1 MATVIGIL
9 GLGNIGG
16 GMCECLLTAGF
27 EVVGYDPAP
36 AAVEA
41 ARRRGATIAESPADL
56 AARVPTVISSL
67 ANPAIVTE
75 AWTGDRGLLAGAQ
88 SGSTLIETS
97 TIDPHTMERIAE
109 AAQAKGASVLDVT
122 LSGEPPQAAKGELV
136 FMIGGDEAL
145 LEANRALLETLSR
158 KIHHTGPIGTA
169 KTVKLVNNLMSL
181 SNIAAASEAFVLGVK
196 CGMDPQRLYDILS
209 TSGGRSAHFNYDFPK
224 VLAGDYR
231 PGFKSSLALKDL
243 GLILDLA
250 AQEGYAAA
258 VAPVVAQLYR
268 NAVDAG
274 SGEEHFT
281 SLVKLYE
288 RAAGVSVE
296 LTSPATS
303 G

>member
-1 MATVIGIL
+1 
-9 GLGNIGG
+9 
-16 GMCECLLTAGF
+16 
-27 EVVGYDPAP
+27 
-36 AAVEA
+36 
-41 ARRRGATIAESPADL
+41 
-56 AARVPTVISSL
+56 
-67 ANPAIVTE
+67 
-75 AWTGDRGLLAGAQ
+75 
-88 SGSTLIETS
+88 
-97 TIDPHTMERIAE
+97 MERV
-109 AAQAKGASVLDVT
+109 AAAAAALGAAVLDVT
-122 LSGEPPQAAKGELV
+122 LSGEPLQAAKGELV

-158 KIHHTGPIGTA
+158 KIHHTGRIGTA

-250 AQEGYAAA
+250 AQEGYAAS
-258 VAPVVAQLYR
+258 VAPVVALLYR
-268 NAVDAG
+268 SAVEAG

-288 RAAGVSVE
+288 RSAGVSVE
-296 LTSPATS
+296 LTSPAAS